1 MFATGIAEVFAL
13 DQVAQAVRAA
23 SRSGRGEFGFIEG
36 GWVMRFETLSIVLA
50 AAGLLLALGWQFAGA
65 LMLKRWRLEPN
76 PVALLVGRRISVVY
90 FSVALLFF
98 WTRATT
104 SPDVVYVLSAFAAV
118 ANGLLAALGTSE
130 FLRGRM
136 GPGIFVSV
144 VVEIFLAVGF
154 GRLVLA

>member
-1 MFATGIAEVFAL
+1 
-13 DQVAQAVRAA
+13 
-23 SRSGRGEFGFIEG
+23 
-36 GWVMRFETLSIVLA
+36 MRFETLAIVLA

-76 PVALLVGRRISVVY
+76 AVALLVGRRISVVY
-90 FSVALLFF
+90 LSVALLFF

-104 SPDVVYVLSAFAAV
+104 SPDVIHVLSAFAAV
-118 ANGLLAALGTSE
+118 ANGLLAALGMSE

-144 VVEIFLAVGF
+144 VVELVLAIGF